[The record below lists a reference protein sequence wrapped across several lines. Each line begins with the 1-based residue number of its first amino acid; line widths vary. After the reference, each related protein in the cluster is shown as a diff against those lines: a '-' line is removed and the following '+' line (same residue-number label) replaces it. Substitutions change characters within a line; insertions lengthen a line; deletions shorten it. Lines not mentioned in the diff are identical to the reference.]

1 MNKINISVIMG
12 VYNEEAEWLKRAISS
27 VLAQTYKDFEFIII
41 LDNPSNEDLKKII
54 ESEAEKDKRI
64 KFHINDKNLGLVQTL
79 NIGIGLS
86 KGKYIARMDADDI
99 AMKNRFELQVEFL
112 ENNLEVSLV
121 GGLNEYIDEN
131 ENTIPIEDKRF
142 YKNNEIKQF
151 LKYSNAFSHPTIM
164 IRREVIEK
172 IGGYRNVLYAE
183 DYDLILNLVSSGYEV
198 ANINKVLLKY
208 RVRDNGISLSKKKY
222 QISISQYIQKKYKES
237 LRGKNY
243 SIDYIYMDKIIKN
256 EDRKFNSKL
265 ADIHYKVISKCNSA
279 WKRYFDIF
287 ILLLLSNK
295 YRVYYLNK
303 IRLNRLRRR
312 FK

>member
-265 ADIHYKVISKCNSA
+265 ADIHYKVISKCSSA